1 MNSYRKLVMLFSV
14 LILFLAACGQTDN
27 EENSQGSG
35 EINLEPLEV
44 ELILPEEGDPGTEI
58 TIETLVTQGEER
70 VNDASEVIFEIWV
83 SGEKEDSEFVD
94 AEITE
99 EDGVYAI
106 TYEFTEEAIYSVQP
120 HVTARGMHMMP
131 TGEIKVGDVPEEG
144 EEQSHE
150 SEEEHSHH
158 HGNQLHMEWQS
169 EEEVVEGEETEI
181 TIYVELDEEPW
192 TDGDVRFEIWQHGD
206 EMRDWVDAD
215 ETDSGVYTAFY
226 TFEGKEDYHIMV
238 HMEDEDHHDHIKQV
252 IKINTETN

>member
-1 MNSYRKLVMLFSV
+1 MLFSV

-106 TYEFTEEAIYSVQP
+106 TYEFTEEAIYSVA
-120 HVTARGMHMMP
+120 TACYCQR
-131 TGEIKVGDVPEEG
+131 
-144 EEQSHE
+144 
-150 SEEEHSHH
+150 
-158 HGNQLHMEWQS
+158 NA
-169 EEEVVEGEETEI
+169 
-181 TIYVELDEEPW
+181 Y
-192 TDGDVRFEIWQHGD
+192 
-206 EMRDWVDAD
+206 DA
-215 ETDSGVYTAFY
+215 YRR
-226 TFEGKEDYHIMV
+226 
-238 HMEDEDHHDHIKQV
+238 
-252 IKINTETN
+252 N